1 MKILNFIKNN
11 KLISF
16 VSLVYLILLIFNSDK
31 FMESISNSSYYLLEM
46 IQILPAIF
54 LLTAIIDTLIPK
66 KVIVN
71 RMGEN
76 SGFSGYILSLV
87 LGSISAGPI
96 YAAFPIAKT
105 LLSKGAGISN
115 IVIILSAWAVVKVP
129 MLLNEV
135 KFLGID
141 FMIVRW
147 ILTVIAIFTMG
158 YITSRIVK
166 KEDLPKE
173 KSNSNEG
180 ILKINDDYCI
190 GCGLC
195 VKTLPEIYEM
205 KNKKAIVK
213 NSNPSKKVYDSIDK
227 TIQKCP
233 TQAIK
238 FK

>member
-1 MKILNFIKNN
+1 MKVVSLIKKN
-11 KLISF
+11 KLIFF
-16 VSLVYLILLIFNSDK
+16 VGSIYILLLIFNTQK
-31 FMESISNSSYYLLEM
+31 FMESITNSSYYLLEM
-46 IQILPAIF
+46 LQILPAIF
-54 LLTAIIDTLIPK
+54 LLTAVIDVLIPK
-66 KVIVN
+66 EVIVK

-76 SGFSGYILSLV
+76 SGFSGYVLSLV

-135 KFLGID
+135 KFLGFD

-147 ILTVIAIFTMG
+147 VLTVIAIFAMA

-166 KEDLPKE
+166 KKDLPVE
-173 KSNSNEG
+173 EVDDNEG

-190 GCGLC
+190 GCGVC
-195 VKTLPEIYEM
+195 AKALPEVYYMEG
-205 KNKKAIVK
+205 KKAVVK
-213 NSNPSKKVYDSIDK
+213 NHNPNEEKYHSIDETVK
-227 TIQKCP
+227 KCP
-233 TQAIK
+233 TQAIE
-238 FK
+238 FN